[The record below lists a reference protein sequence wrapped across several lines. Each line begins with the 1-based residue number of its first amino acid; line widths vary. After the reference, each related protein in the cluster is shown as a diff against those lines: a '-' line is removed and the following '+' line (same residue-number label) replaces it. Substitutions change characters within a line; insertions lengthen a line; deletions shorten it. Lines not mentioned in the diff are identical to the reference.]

1 MSGHLFCIA
10 HNHVNMNMI
19 WHRKIDQFWRQK
31 ANLLRFLE
39 RIKKFQNSNI
49 MIIYYVHHSRDCR
62 WHLSNID
69 LMFDGLLNK

>member
-49 MIIYYVHHSRDCR
+49 MIIIYY
-62 WHLSNID
+62 
-69 LMFDGLLNK
+69 LLFIMYIIRGTVGGIFQTLT